1 MVNLTRMRRGESRRT
16 LWRLGALVL
25 ALCFPGLVPLAARA
39 QGSIR
44 LDQGGASLANGDE
57 LAYLRMRALT
67 DTVAVPLTLQPLS
80 GSSSARLR
88 RWAAET
94 AGPWRDRFA
103 APQTRSAPGTVR
115 VALLR
120 PDAAVTYHSALPMSR
135 NDGVVWAG
143 RGVTTSAQV
152 GVGLRWRALD
162 VQLAPIAFI
171 AENREFILAPNGLA
185 GDRAYADPRFPGS
198 IDHVQAFG
206 PQSYARLD
214 AGESFIRVEA
224 FGATI
229 GLSTARMT
237 WGPAREYPL
246 VMSTNAGGFT
256 HAFIGTSEPANVWIG
271 NLQARLI
278 GGRIEQSAYS
288 PIATGRLHRFTS
300 GFVASFSPRGVKG
313 FEIGGTRV
321 MQVRWPEG
329 GPSLAQVLRPFEG
342 VFSNPDEGALNNQNS
357 ENSFASA
364 FMRLAP
370 PGSGFEAYAEFSRE
384 DFTGNLRALIA
395 KPDDLAQFTLG
406 IARSQRHANGGMSV
420 VRAELVNGEL
430 SAAER
435 GQRGL
440 VLPIPPY
447 THGLT
452 RQGLTSHGQILG
464 SPVAYGGSGG
474 TVTWERFTPQGRSSV
489 QLERQLRLD
498 WLRGVGGR
506 GTQNAETMYGI
517 RVERTRFIGARD
529 WTVVVAPSRIL
540 NRNLVVGND
549 LWNVEVGAR
558 WRGW

>member
-1 MVNLTRMRRGESRRT
+1 
-16 LWRLGALVL
+16 
-25 ALCFPGLVPLAARA
+25 
-39 QGSIR
+39 
-44 LDQGGASLANGDE
+44 
-57 LAYLRMRALT
+57 
-67 DTVAVPLTLQPLS
+67 
-80 GSSSARLR
+80 
-88 RWAAET
+88 
-94 AGPWRDRFA
+94 
-103 APQTRSAPGTVR
+103 
-115 VALLR
+115 
-120 PDAAVTYHSALPMSR
+120 
-135 NDGVVWAG
+135 
-143 RGVTTSAQV
+143 
-152 GVGLRWRALD
+152 
-162 VQLAPIAFI
+162 
-171 AENREFILAPNGLA
+171 
-185 GDRAYADPRFPGS
+185 
-198 IDHVQAFG
+198 VQAFG
-206 PQSYARLD
+206 PSSYGRLD

-224 FGATI
+224 FGASV

-271 NLQARLI
+271 TVQARLI
-278 GGRIEQSAYS
+278 GGRIEQSVFS
-288 PIATGRLHRFTS
+288 PVDTGRLHRFTS
-300 GFVASFSPRGVKG
+300 GFVASFSPRGLKG
-313 FEIGGTRV
+313 LEIGGTRV

-329 GPSLAQVLRPFEG
+329 GPSLAQLLRPFEG
-342 VFSNPDEGALNNQNS
+342 VFSNPDEGALNNQNG
-357 ENSFASA
+357 ENQFASA
-364 FMRLAP
+364 FVRVAP

-406 IARSQRHANGGMSV
+406 VARSRVHANGAMSV
-420 VRAELVNGEL
+420 LRAELVNGEL

-435 GQRGL
+435 GQRGF
-440 VLPIPPY
+440 VTPIPPY

-474 TVTWERFTPQGRSSV
+474 TLSWERFTTRGRSAI

-506 GTQNAETMYGI
+506 GTRNAETMYGI
-517 RVERTRFIGARD
+517 RMERTRFIGARD